1 MLTISNTLDQDY
13 LIIEPTGVGYLSSIL
28 NNLNKVKY
36 DRIRI
41 LEAITI
47 VDALFILDNLNVKEL
62 DLCLLDQIENASIIV
77 VSKNENLSLEEKE
90 KIKNKLQNFNQKAKI
105 IVDKHYKEL
114 DSNFYQDIFLHL
126 LEGNKEKTK
135 EIKTPDLI
143 NFSIK

>member
-1 MLTISNTLDQDY
+1 M
-13 LIIEPTGVGYLSSIL
+13 
-28 NNLNKVKY
+28 
-36 DRIRI
+36 
-41 LEAITI
+41 
-47 VDALFILDNLNVKEL
+47 DNLNVKEL
-62 DLCLLDQIENASIIV
+62 DPCLLDQIENASIIV

-126 LEGNKEKTK
+126 LEGNKEETK

-143 NFSIK
+143 NFSIKQFIKFNSLHELIIPS